1 MGLDFTAWE
10 AYLSQRGVAQM
21 GYSDL
26 TGIVPQRYQEFPYGI
41 TLVWQLLDGIVDEV
55 RDLQSPT
62 YTYYQHYRAIN
73 AELDSLTLWLA
84 TQIERAGYRALPIG
98 ASQSVHDMGH
108 YSGAF
113 QHKTA
118 AVRAGLGW
126 IGKSAL
132 FVSPEFGPRVRL
144 ATVLTDAPLPNPQ
157 KAVGE
162 SRCADCLRCTQACP
176 AGAIKGENYVAGAPR
191 ESIFDPAACSQ
202 YMKDAYLRIGRGSVC
217 GICMSVCP
225 WGVQS
230 KARQDNG

>member
-1 MGLDFTAWE
+1 MALDFTAWE
-10 AYLSQRGVAQM
+10 EYLSQRGIAQI

-26 TGIVPQRYQEFPYGI
+26 TGIVPERYRAFPYGI
-41 TLVWQLLDGIVDEV
+41 TLVWRLLDGIVDEV
-55 RDLQSPT
+55 CNLHSPT

-73 AELDSLTLWLA
+73 GELDSLTLWLA
-84 TQIERAGYRALPIG
+84 TQLERSGYRAVPIG

-108 YSGAF
+108 YAGAF

-144 ATVLTDAPLPNPQ
+144 ATILTDAPVPNPGQ
-157 KAVGE
+157 AAGE
-162 SRCADCLRCTQACP
+162 SRCADCRRCTEACP
-176 AGAIKGENYVAGAPR
+176 AGAIKGVNYVPGTTR
-191 ESIFDPAACSQ
+191 ESIFDPAACSRH
-202 YMKDAYLRIGRGSVC
+202 MKDAYLRIGRGSVC

-225 WGVQS
+225 WGT
-230 KARQDNG
+230 RGEER